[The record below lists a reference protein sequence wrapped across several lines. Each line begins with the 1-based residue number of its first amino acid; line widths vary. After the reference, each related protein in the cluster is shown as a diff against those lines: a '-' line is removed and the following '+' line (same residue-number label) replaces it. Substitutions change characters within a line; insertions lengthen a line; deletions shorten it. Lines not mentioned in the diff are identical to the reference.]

1 MQIYSILWSLFLPCM
16 RNFTHNVDVVY
27 ARRINRDGESKIRA
41 WFSNAFYKIYGLL
54 SSVRLESGVS
64 DFRLMSREVVDS
76 VLLLNETHRFC
87 KGLFEW
93 VGFEKKCLCYRY
105 VPRDK
110 GVSSWNLWKLA
121 KYAIDGIIGFS
132 TLPLRIPLLIG
143 GCISGGAIIY
153 GVCIMID
160 TFLYGNSVQGYAS
173 LICLVLFLGGLNL
186 MVVGIVGEY
195 IARIY
200 EQSKNRPHY
209 LIKKKNF

>member
-1 MQIYSILWSLFLPCM
+1 M

-105 VPRDK
+105 VPVIR
-110 GVSSWNLWKLA
+110 V
-121 KYAIDGIIGFS
+121 
-132 TLPLRIPLLIG
+132 
-143 GCISGGAIIY
+143 
-153 GVCIMID
+153 
-160 TFLYGNSVQGYAS
+160 
-173 LICLVLFLGGLNL
+173 
-186 MVVGIVGEY
+186 
-195 IARIY
+195 
-200 EQSKNRPHY
+200 
-209 LIKKKNF
+209 